1 MFLFL
6 CFNKNQAQLQ
16 FIIVS
21 NLKKL
26 IAKGI
31 WNVILIYFEK
41 IKNNTKNSEKRFD
54 KENGRELVVEITIN
68 L

>member
-1 MFLFL
+1 M
-6 CFNKNQAQLQ
+6 Q